1 MITLPIA
8 FVAYVTALL
17 HFTST
22 NCMPID
28 AHSSSTDSSQM
39 PVRGDL
45 SRLLL
50 DEPEAEGTFR
60 MTHISYELGCV

>member
-8 FVAYVTALL
+8 YITLL
-17 HFTST
+17 LYFRGS
-22 NCMPID
+22 NSMPID
-28 AHSSSTDSSQM
+28 AHSSSTNSSQRKM
-39 PVRGDL
+39 PVREDL

-60 MTHISYELGCV
+60 MTNISYELGCV